1 MGSNTSYVHGTHP
14 DEQRRLSRMNDFL
27 NEGARHELRL
37 TGGERILD
45 VGSGLGQFTRLL
57 AREAGLGA
65 VVVGVERSEE
75 QLASARRL
83 AEAQGEGSLVEFR
96 PGDALA
102 LPLRADEWGRFD
114 VAHTRFLLEHV
125 PDPLAVV
132 KQMVAAVRPGGR
144 IFLADDDHDVLRL
157 WPEPPGLAPVWQAY
171 MRSYDR
177 AGNDPVVGRRLVSLL
192 HAAGARPVRNT
203 WVFFGDCAGGAHFDL
218 LVDNLVGVLQGA
230 REAVLAAH
238 LDLELFEQ
246 ALSAV
251 REWGRRPDAA
261 LWYAVSWAEGVR
273 TSV

>member
-1 MGSNTSYVHGTHP
+1 MASNTGYVHGTHP

-27 NEGARHELRL
+27 NEGARRELRL
-37 TGGERILD
+37 AGGERILD

-57 AREAGLGA
+57 AREAGNGA

-75 QLASARRL
+75 QLASARSL
-83 AEAQGEGSLVEFR
+83 AEAQGEVALVEFR
-96 PGDALA
+96 SGNALA

-144 IFLADDDHDVLRL
+144 ILLADDDHDVLRL
-157 WPEPPGLAPVWQAY
+157 WPEPPGLAPLWQAY

-177 AGNDPVVGRRLVSLL
+177 AGNDPIVGRRLVSLL

-218 LVDNLVGVLQGA
+218 LVDNLVGVLDGA

-238 LDLELFEQ
+238 LDPALFEQ
-246 ALSAV
+246 GLGAV

-261 LWYAVSWAEGVR
+261 LWYAVAWAEGVKR
-273 TSV
+273 